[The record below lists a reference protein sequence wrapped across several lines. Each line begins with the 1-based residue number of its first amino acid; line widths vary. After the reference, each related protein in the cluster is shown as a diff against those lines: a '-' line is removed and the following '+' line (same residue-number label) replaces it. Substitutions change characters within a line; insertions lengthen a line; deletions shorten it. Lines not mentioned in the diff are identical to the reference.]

1 MSAPMMNASMTMK
14 TNPRGLGRL
23 IPRSAEQWLVAA
35 CVFFPTLALVLFFAY
50 PLLTIVWESFTLK
63 DGSIGLGNYE
73 AISSTPGLLLAGW
86 NSLVVSL
93 STTVVCVVV
102 GFALAFAIDRTCMK
116 GKRAL
121 RGTLLLPLLA
131 PSLVQGLGLLFILGR
146 NGLVHQ
152 WTGWNLNI
160 YGYSGLLLSDVFYA
174 LPQAVMIIQAALR
187 NSDARYYDA
196 ASVMGATGWRKF
208 FDITLPNCKFGLLS
222 AGFVVFTIT
231 ITDFGNAAVI
241 AGNYRVL
248 ATEIFN
254 QVSGQQDF
262 GMGSVVGIVLLLPS
276 LVSVY
281 IERVSSQ
288 KQFGSASE
296 SRIPVQPQPSRARD
310 WSFAAIAW
318 FVMFCIAAVV
328 LVVVF
333 ASFVKLWPYNMSF
346 TLANFNVNIS
356 SGYQPIWTTLYVS
369 VAAAVIG
376 VVLLFCL
383 AFGTKHVSSGPA
395 KAIYLLAVLPVGV
408 PGLVMGLS
416 YIFAFNNPS
425 TPLYVFYGTAILI
438 ALCNFYHY
446 HTQGFLTMMTGMRA
460 VPQALEEV
468 ISCLGGGVRRVLTD
482 AVLPFIAP
490 TVLSVFFFLFMR
502 SMVTLSA
509 VIFLVTPELDVAS
522 VSVMHLNEAGFVSQA
537 AAFSTII
544 ILVVA
549 VALIAMQLLV
559 MRLTRATGR
568 AA

>member
-1 MSAPMMNASMTMK
+1 
-14 TNPRGLGRL
+14 
-23 IPRSAEQWLVAA
+23 I
-35 CVFFPTLALVLFFAY
+35 LFFAY
-50 PLLTIVWESFTLK
+50 PLATIFWQSFVLR
-63 DGSIGLGNYE
+63 DGMMGVGNYA
-73 AISSTPGLLLAGW
+73 AISSTPGLLDAGW

-93 STTVVCVVV
+93 STTIVCVVL
-102 GFALAFAIDRTCMK
+102 GFAIAFALDRTCMR
-116 GKRAL
+116 GKNAL

-152 WTGWNLNI
+152 WTGWDLNV

-196 ASVMGATGWRKF
+196 ASVMGAGGWRKF

-262 GMGSVVGIVLLLPS
+262 GMGSVVGIVLLLPA
-276 LVSVY
+276 LISVY

-296 SRIPVQPQPSRARD
+296 SRIQVQPVSAPARD
-310 WSFAAIAW
+310 RVFALISYL
-318 FVMFCIAAVV
+318 VMFCIIAIIA
-328 LVVVF
+328 VVVF
-333 ASFVKLWPYNMSF
+333 ASFVKLWPYNMSL
-346 TLANFNVNIS
+346 TLANFDVNIS
-356 SGYQPIWTTLYVS
+356 SGYKPIWTTLYVS
-369 VAAAVIG
+369 LVAAVVG
-376 VVLLFCL
+376 VALLFCL
-383 AFGTKHVSSGPA
+383 AFGTKHISGAPA

-425 TPLYVFYGTAILI
+425 TPLYLFYGTAILI

-490 TVLSVFFFLFMR
+490 TVLAVFFFLFMR

-509 VIFLVTPELDVAS
+509 VIFLVTPDLDMAS
-522 VSVMHLNEAGFVSQA
+522 VSVMHLNQAGFVSQA

-549 VALIAMQLLV
+549 AALIAMKLLV
-559 MRLTRATGR
+559 MRFTPQAGGEG
-568 AA
+568 A

>member
-1 MSAPMMNASMTMK
+1 MSATATLNT
-14 TNPRGLGRL
+14 PRTGLRRFM
-23 IPRSAEQWLVAA
+23 PRTAEQWLVAS
-35 CVFFPTLALVLFFAY
+35 CVFFPTLALILFFAY
-50 PLLTIVWESFTLK
+50 PLATIFWQSLVLK
-63 DGSIGLGNYE
+63 DGSVGLGNYA
-73 AISSTPGLLLAGW
+73 AISSTPGLIQAGW
-86 NSLVVSL
+86 NSLAVSL
-93 STTVVCVVV
+93 STTALCVVL
-102 GFALAFAIDRTCMK
+102 GFAIAYSLERTCMR
-116 GKRAL
+116 GKSAL
-121 RGTLLLPLLA
+121 RGAMLLPLLA

-152 WTGWNLNI
+152 WTGWDLNV
-160 YGYSGLLLSDVFYA
+160 YGYSGLLLSDAFYA
-174 LPQAVMIIQAALR
+174 LPQAVMIIQASLR

-196 ASVMGATGWRKF
+196 ASVMGAGGWRQF

-241 AGNYRVL
+241 AGDYRVL

-262 GMGSVVGIVLLLPS
+262 GMGSVVGIVLLAPALI
-276 LVSVY
+276 SVY

-288 KQFGSASE
+288 KQFGSSSE
-296 SRIPVQPQPSRARD
+296 SRIPVKPEPAKARD
-310 WSFAAIAW
+310 WSFGAISYLTI
-318 FVMFCIAAVV
+318 FSIVAVIV
-328 LVVVF
+328 VVVF
-333 ASFVKLWPYNMSF
+333 ASFIKLWPYNMSL

-356 SGYQPIWTTLYVS
+356 SGYAPIWTTLYVS
-369 VAAAVIG
+369 VAAAVVG
-376 VVLLFCL
+376 VVLLFGL
-383 AFGTKHVSSGPA
+383 AFGTKHISGAPA

-408 PGLVMGLS
+408 PGLVLGLS

-425 TPLYVFYGTAILI
+425 TPLYLFYGTAILI

-482 AVLPFIAP
+482 AVLPSIAP
-490 TVLSVFFFLFMR
+490 TVLAVFFFLFMR

-509 VIFLVTPELDVAS
+509 VIFLVTPDLNVAS
-522 VSVMHLNEAGFVSQA
+522 VSVMHLNQAGFVSQA

-549 VALIAMQLLV
+549 VALIAMKMLV
-559 MRLTRATGR
+559 MRFTPQIGKD

>member
-1 MSAPMMNASMTMK
+1 MTT
-14 TNPRGLGRL
+14 TNRGPGRFV
-23 IPRSAEQWLVAA
+23 PRSAEQWLVAA
-35 CVFFPTLALVLFFAY
+35 CLFFPTLALVLFFAY
-50 PLLTIVWESFTLK
+50 PLATIFWQSFVLK
-63 DGSIGLGNYE
+63 DGSVGLGNYA
-73 AISSTPGLLLAGW
+73 AISSTPGLINAGW

-93 STTVVCVVV
+93 STTAVCVVL
-102 GFALAFAIDRTCMK
+102 GFAIAYGLDRTCMR
-116 GKRAL
+116 GKKAL

-152 WTGWNLNI
+152 WTGWDLNI

-196 ASVMGATGWRKF
+196 ASVMGAGGWRKF

-254 QVSGQQDF
+254 QVSGQQNF
-262 GMGSVVGIVLLLPS
+262 GMGSVVGIVLLAPAL
-276 LVSVY
+276 LSVY

-296 SRIPVQPQPSRARD
+296 SRIPVQPAPAPARD
-310 WSFAAIAW
+310 RVFGLISWLVIFCVGAI
-318 FVMFCIAAVV
+318 VV
-328 LVVVF
+328 VVVF
-333 ASFVKLWPYNMSF
+333 ASFVKLWPYNMSL
-346 TLANFNVNIS
+346 TLSNFNVNIS
-356 SGYQPIWTTLYVS
+356 SGYKPIWTTLYVS
-369 VAAAVIG
+369 IVAAVVG
-376 VVLLFCL
+376 SVLLFCL
-383 AFGTKHVSSGPA
+383 AFGTKHISGAPA

-416 YIFAFNNPS
+416 YIFAFNDPS
-425 TPLYVFYGTAILI
+425 TPLYLFYGTAILI

-468 ISCLGGGVRRVLTD
+468 ISCLGGGTRRVLTD

-490 TVLSVFFFLFMR
+490 TVLAVFFFLFMR

-509 VIFLVTPELDVAS
+509 VIFLVTPDLDMAS
-522 VSVMHLNEAGFVSQA
+522 VSVMHLNQAGFVSQA

-544 ILVVA
+544 IVVVA
-549 VALIAMQLLV
+549 AALIAMKLLV
-559 MRLTRATGR
+559 MRLTPQAGGE